1 MSTLLHLTTMN
12 QHGENMDYETQ
23 KKELLKHARNA
34 FEIASTLHE
43 NERVEV
49 YLDNGEAKM
58 SNVLDE
64 SEEIL
69 YTPNKLLCYQV
80 YGHNFLEDEIKTWI
94 DFARV
99 IQTPLEGEILPE
111 PTDVEKSIREL
122 IETLA
127 KQNGVAIENVSS
139 YEVFANLPMTLL
151 GTIEQEII
159 EYWWSAKEEENAKIL
174 AEAQIDDALQGP
186 RQLEQ

>member
-1 MSTLLHLTTMN
+1 M
-12 QHGENMDYETQ
+12 EYETE
-23 KKELLKHARNA
+23 KKELLKEARNA
-34 FEIASTLHE
+34 FEIACTLHE

-49 YLDNGEAKM
+49 YLDNGEAKI
-58 SNVLDE
+58 SNVMDE

-69 YTPNKLLCYQV
+69 YTPNKILCYQV
-80 YGHNFLEDEIKTWI
+80 YGHNFLEDEIKAWI
-94 DFARV
+94 DYARV
-99 IQTPLEGEILPE
+99 IQTPLEDEVVPE

-174 AEAQIDDALQGP
+174 AEAQINEALGELT
-186 RQLEQ
+186 QLAE